1 METIPPCFIFIKI
14 IIHGI
19 IIQFKGILKLEV
31 SGMGFKDLPGG
42 SSAKQGQSAADKT
55 TAQQAP
61 AASDTLQKQ
70 ESLTNTK
77 SSQ

>member
-1 METIPPCFIFIKI
+1 
-14 IIHGI
+14 
-19 IIQFKGILKLEV
+19 
-31 SGMGFKDLPGG
+31 MGFKDLPGG

-55 TAQQAP
+55 TAQQAS

>member
-1 METIPPCFIFIKI
+1 
-14 IIHGI
+14 
-19 IIQFKGILKLEV
+19 
-31 SGMGFKDLPGG
+31 MGFKDLPGG

-61 AASDTLQKQ
+61 AANAVLQKQ

-77 SSQ
+77 SPQ